1 MLRQLW
7 SDEDATTTLEYALLL
22 LLVALSGLVAWQA
35 LGRSTESNVDVTS
48 TQWPDPGST
57 GGGMHP
63 PGGGAPGDGAR

>member
-22 LLVALSGLVAWQA
+22 LLIVMSGFVAWQA
-35 LGRSTESNVDVTS
+35 LGRSTQSNVDTTS
-48 TQWPDPGST
+48 TQWPEDAPTGSGT
-57 GGGMHP
+57 QP